1 MIDLRLGATVA
12 ETALDGIDVNSGLAT
27 ILVVFGA
34 LAGAV
39 IGSFVG
45 VVLGR
50 GWRGALRGRSRCN
63 SCRRQLRWYELVPIA
78 SYAIQGG
85 RCRSCGSPIGGSAL
99 VVELVGAV
107 GGAAVVLGVLA
118 AAG

>member
-1 MIDLRLGATVA
+1 VINT
-12 ETALDGIDVNSGLAT
+12 NSGLAT

-34 LAGAV
+34 VAGAV
-39 IGSFVG
+39 IGSFGG

-50 GWRGALRGRSRCN
+50 GWRRALQGRSRCA
-63 SCRRQLRWYELVPIA
+63 SCQRQLRWYELVPLA

-85 RCRSCGSPIGGSAL
+85 RCRSCRSPIGSSAL

-107 GGAAVVLGVLA
+107 VGAAVVLGLLA
-118 AAG
+118 AFG

>member
-1 MIDLRLGATVA
+1 VINT
-12 ETALDGIDVNSGLAT
+12 NSGLAT

-34 LAGAV
+34 VAGAV
-39 IGSFVG
+39 IGSFGG

-50 GWRGALRGRSRCN
+50 GWRGALQGRSRCD
-63 SCRRQLRWYELVPIA
+63 SCQRQLRWYELVPLA

-85 RCRSCGSPIGGSAL
+85 RCRSCRSPIGGLAL

-107 GGAAVVLGVLA
+107 VGAAVVLTLLA
-118 AAG
+118 ATG